1 MTKKP
6 IKPFFKINFEDLE
19 IAENFFDNEKQFSE
33 FLLAVSYYYRSVKY
47 EIKNK
52 MVQRYFET
60 YKKTMDMVIEAKK
73 TGREGGLKSAENKT
87 VTINTLQGGVLG
99 GVLGGVSANNKVLTN
114 NNKEESIND
123 SSGKPEK
130 IDFDIL
136 LKFLN
141 KKTGRNYRVVTDK
154 IKGKYHSLLKQGY
167 SKTDIGN
174 AITNAVKAQ
183 NHIDN
188 GFQYLTLEFF
198 SRPDKIDMYSVKKA
212 PEEVKPKQQRP
223 AGVWDV

>member
-1 MTKKP
+1 MSND
-6 IKPFFKINFEDLE
+6 IFKQRKAFNFYRSYYETSLLLEKEDR
-19 IAENFFDNEKQFSE
+19 AE
-33 FLLAVSYYYRSVKY
+33 FLDSILHYQFTGEIIEPQSPFALLAFRGQIHSL
-47 EIKNK
+47 NK
-52 MVQRYFET
+52 QVIGFQKGKET
-60 YKKTMDMVIEAKK
+60 YPNGNPTK
-73 TGREGGLKSAENKT
+73 GEGKGEHKGSHKE
-87 VTINTLQGGVLG
+87 VQE
-99 GVLGGVSANNKVLTN
+99 
-114 NNKEESIND
+114 KEEVKEKEKEKEEVEQTN
-123 SSGKPEK
+123 SGKPEK

>member
-1 MTKKP
+1 MEKRLL
-6 IKPFFKINFEDLE
+6 FKFY
-19 IAENFFDNEKQFSE
+19 S
-33 FLLAVSYYYRSVKY
+33 SYYDVASELNDKDRLAFYDAL
-47 EIKNK
+47 IKREFTGVEPKLTGMANFAYISQK
-52 MVQRYFET
+52 HSIDKQIEGWEF
-60 YKKTMDMVIEAKK
+60 KTK
-73 TGREGGLKSAENKT
+73 TKLIDTIIGGC
-87 VTINTLQGGVLG
+87 VGGVQGGV
-99 GVLGGVSANNKVLTN
+99 VQEEVQE
-114 NNKEESIND
+114 KEEVKEKEKEEVEQTN
-123 SSGKPEK
+123 SGKPEK

-141 KKTGRNYRVVTDK
+141 KKTGRNYRIVTDK